1 MAKETWKDVKGFEG
15 LYEVS
20 DLGRIRSL
28 GRVVPSKNGST
39 QKKRVRILTQEV
51 TVDGYCRIRLYDKN
65 GKSWHYQ
72 VHRIVM
78 EAFVGHSD
86 LQVNHKNEIK
96 SDNRV
101 VNLEYL
107 TPKANCNYGKRNE
120 KISEK
125 MIGVNSRGVVQMK
138 KDGGI
143 ITTFPSRMDA
153 AEKTKVN
160 ATNIGRCCAGLR
172 KSAGGFLW
180 RNE

>member
-138 KDGGI
+138 KRRRDNQNV
-143 ITTFPSRMDA
+143 SV
-153 AEKTKVN
+153 KN
-160 ATNIGRCCAGLR
+160 GRGR
-172 KSAGGFLW
+172 KNKSERDKHRQMLCWVA
-180 RNE
+180 